1 MVIAQAQKL
10 WKVKEENL
18 KHYQQY
24 LEDLTRT
31 FDRIEYTIRRS
42 DQKVNFLTILSYDF
56 WS

>member
-1 MVIAQAQKL
+1 MVIAQTQKL

-31 FDRIEYTIRRS
+31 FDGIEYTIRRS
-42 DQKVNFLTILSYDF
+42 DQKVNFFTILSYGF